1 MTGSLSV
8 GNPIPSHPYST
19 NWSTYQSRSFAIFTH
34 LDVNVKV
41 YHSWHFDIFVRYIFN
56 SVLSALHYSILWV
69 MINVHLF
76 FFLHE
81 ALKLTNNP
89 INRAIFLISNWKKKK
104 INYHVSCSFICE
116 KFEEKKNDPKNCYLI
131 LPFSLQSYVREQILQ
146 TVAVILKRGTVELKS
161 SNTDRLFEDISQ
173 LISSGNVTMVGS
185 HVLHLFIY
193 RLHMKKW
200 AAKSYKHHSCRYMKN
215 KLNCWQILFSLINLH
230 FPPKNLWK
238 LTS

>member
-1 MTGSLSV
+1 MGHDKCTPFSFFS
-8 GNPIPSHPYST
+8 
-19 NWSTYQSRSFAIFTH
+19 WSPEADQQSNQQSYF
-34 LDVNVKV
+34 
-41 YHSWHFDIFVRYIFN
+41 SDI
-56 SVLSALHYSILWV
+56 
-69 MINVHLF
+69 
-76 FFLHE
+76 
-81 ALKLTNNP
+81 KL
-89 INRAIFLISNWKKKK
+89 KKKI

-200 AAKSYKHHSCRYMKN
+200 AAKSYKHHSCRYMK
-215 KLNCWQILFSLINLH
+215 
-230 FPPKNLWK
+230 KNWIAGKFYFLW
-238 LTS
+238 